1 MCFQERFT
9 KPERSVRLIT
19 FCWHGRVK
27 HNQKAAFICHIREA
41 NLQAY
46 TQTLIHR
53 LDKLNRQRI
62 ERALALMDLQ
72 SQRVFHL
79 IPALFQFNHPLIPG
93 YFSAD
98 TPFGI
103 HLFEANPIQQQF
115 IDDAQLTLGEPLTPT
130 DNPAI
135 LGLYT
140 MGSTSSIGQSTSSD
154 LDIWV
159 CVSAHMSC
167 EARDNLSSKC
177 LLITDWA
184 KSQGVEA
191 NFFIM
196 NEERFRHNH
205 SEALSGENCGS
216 SQHLLLLDEFYR
228 SAVRL
233 AGKRLLWQIVPPEM
247 EECYDEYVH
256 ELCSNGYLNCTEWI
270 DFGKLNRIPAEEY
283 FGANLWQLYK
293 SIDSPYKS
301 VLKAILLEAYSWEY
315 PHTQLLS
322 IDSKRRFFADEPD
335 LYGMD
340 SYYQMLEKVTRYL
353 VRIGDSTRLDLVRRC
368 FYLKTHEKL
377 SREPGVG
384 SMPWRREALREL
396 TSEWQWSAD
405 LIAELDN
412 RRHWKVEQ
420 VKVVH
425 HALLDALMLSYRNL
439 IQFARR
445 NDITS
450 AISPQDISILAR
462 KLYAA
467 FEVLPGKVTLL
478 NPQISPDLHEP
489 DLSFIEVCAG
499 RTNKPGWYLYKQP
512 LQAQRLIGQP
522 YLEHNEYLSKLVAWA
537 FFNGLITESTRLHA
551 VVREAQLDIDKFYQM
566 VSDLRNTFSLRKRR
580 PTMQALANPCE
591 ISQLA
596 MFINFEH
603 DPTSELS
610 GKALKVDL
618 KNIDIFSFGAEQKCL
633 VGSVDLVYRNSWQE
647 VRTLHFEG
655 QTAMLDALKTVLGK
669 MHQDA
674 LPPESVDVF
683 CYSKNLRGVMRNLV
697 YQLLAECIDL
707 RLKPMEQEKR
717 RRFKALRMGDQMYGL
732 FFERR
737 GVSVQKLENSVDFYR
752 SISTN
757 KLKGSP
763 LLMLDRDQDY
773 PLPAVVDS
781 FASEGLVQFFFED
794 TEKGFNIYVLDEA
807 NRVEVY
813 HQFNGEKDEM
823 VASVNSFYTSM
834 LDDSNKLGAK
844 SINFNLPQYY
854 QIIHPEE
861 GETYVVPYRNDNA
874 VYSKP
879 SQVVNA

>member
-1 MCFQERFT
+1 M
-9 KPERSVRLIT
+9 
-19 FCWHGRVK
+19 
-27 HNQKAAFICHIREA
+27 
-41 NLQAY
+41 QAY
-46 TQTLIHR
+46 TTTLIQR
-53 LDKLNRQRI
+53 LDKLNRQRT

-72 SQRVFHL
+72 GQRVFHL
-79 IPALFQFNHPLIPG
+79 IPALFHYNHPLIPG
-93 YFSAD
+93 YFAD
-98 TPFGI
+98 DVPHGV
-103 HLFEANPIQQQF
+103 HQFELNEIQQQMV
-115 IDDAQLTLGEPLTPT
+115 DDTELALNQALATAAHPQ
-130 DNPAI
+130 I

-159 CVSAHMSC
+159 CVDATMGC
-167 EARDNLSSKC
+167 DARERLGNKC

-196 NEERFRHNH
+196 DEQRFRHKQ
-205 SEALSGENCGS
+205 SDEMTGENCGS

-247 EECYDEYVH
+247 EECYDEYVKQ
-256 ELCSNGYLNCTEWI
+256 LCANEYINCCEWI
-270 DFGKLNRIPAEEY
+270 DFGRLNRIPAEEY

-301 VLKAILLEAYSWEY
+301 VLKATLLEAYSWEY

-322 IDSKRRFFADEPD
+322 IDTKRRFFAHEPD
-335 LYGMD
+335 LYSMD
-340 SYYQMLEKVTRYL
+340 AYYLMLAKVTCYL
-353 VRIGDSTRLDLVRRC
+353 ERIGDHARLDLVRRC

-384 SMPWRREALREL
+384 SVAWRREALSDMIK
-396 TSEWQWSAD
+396 TWNWGAD
-405 LIAELDN
+405 VIEELDN
-412 RRHWKVEQ
+412 RRNWKVEQ
-420 VKVVH
+420 VKGVH

-478 NPQISPDLHEP
+478 NPQISPDLHES
-489 DLSFIEVCAG
+489 DLTFIEVCQG
-499 RTNKPGWYLYKQP
+499 RTNRAGWYLYKQP
-512 LQAQRLIGQP
+512 LVPHRILGQP

-537 FFNGLITESTRLHA
+537 FFNGLITESTRLHS
-551 VVREAQLDIDKFYQM
+551 VVREAHLDIDKFYQM
-566 VSDLRNTFSLRKRR
+566 VSDLRNTFSLHKRR
-580 PTMQALANPCE
+580 PTMSALASPCE

-596 MFINFEH
+596 MFINFEN
-603 DPTSELS
+603 DPTAELS
-610 GKALKVDL
+610 GKSLKVDL
-618 KNIDIFSFGAEQKCL
+618 KNVDIFSFGAEQRCL

-655 QTAMLDALKTVLGK
+655 ETAMLDALKTVLGK

-707 RLKPMEQEKR
+707 RLKPVEQEKR
-717 RRFKALRMGDQMYGL
+717 RRFKALRIGSQMYGL

-737 GVSVQKLENSVDFYR
+737 GVSVQRLENSVDFYR
-752 SISTN
+752 SISSN

-763 LLMLDRDQDY
+763 LLMLDREQDY
-773 PLPAVVDS
+773 QLPDVVDG

-794 TEKGFNIYVLDEA
+794 TDKGFNIYVLDET

-813 HQFNGEKDEM
+813 HQFSGEKDEM
-823 VASVNSFYTSM
+823 IASVNSFYTSVR
-834 LDDSNKLGAK
+834 DDSQLASKL
-844 SINFNLPQYY
+844 INFNLPQYY

-861 GETYVVPYRNDNA
+861 GGSYVVPYRNDSA

-879 SQVVNA
+879 SKAVNA

>member
-1 MCFQERFT
+1 M
-9 KPERSVRLIT
+9 
-19 FCWHGRVK
+19 
-27 HNQKAAFICHIREA
+27 
-41 NLQAY
+41 QAY
-46 TQTLIHR
+46 TYTIIQR
-53 LDKLNRQRI
+53 LDNLNQQRI
-62 ERALALMDLQ
+62 DRALALMDSQ
-72 SQRVFHL
+72 SQQVFHL
-79 IPALFQFNHPLIPG
+79 IPALLNYNHPVIPG
-93 YFSAD
+93 YYDAD
-98 TPFGI
+98 VPYGV
-103 HLFEANPIQQQF
+103 HGLELNPIQQQF
-115 IDDAQLTLGEPLTPT
+115 IDDIQLAIGQPLKTAEK
-130 DNPAI
+130 PAI

-159 CVSAHMSC
+159 CISPEMDC
-167 EARDNLSSKC
+167 DERELLTNKC

-184 KSQGVEA
+184 QSQGVEA
-191 NFFIM
+191 NFFLM
-196 NEERFRHNH
+196 DEERFRSNH
-205 SEALSGENCGS
+205 SEEMTGDNCGS

-228 SAVRL
+228 SAVRI
-233 AGKRLLWQIVPPEM
+233 AGQRLLWQIVPPEM
-247 EECYDEYVH
+247 EECYDEYVSQ
-256 ELCSNGYLNCTEWI
+256 LCSDGYIDCSEWI

-283 FGANLWQLYK
+283 FGSNLWQLYK

-322 IDSKRRFFADEPD
+322 IDTKRRFFAHEPD

-340 SYYQMLEKVTRYL
+340 AYYLMLEKVTRYL
-353 VRIGDSTRLDLVRRC
+353 ERIQDDTRLDLVRRC

-377 SREPGVG
+377 SREPDVG
-384 SMPWRREALREL
+384 SVAWRREAL
-396 TSEWQWSAD
+396 SDMIAKWNWDDSVV
-405 LIAELDN
+405 AELDD
-412 RRHWKVEQ
+412 RRNWKVEQ

-425 HALLDALMLSYRNL
+425 HALLDALMQSYRNL

-489 DLSFIEVCAG
+489 DLSFIEVKEG
-499 RTNKPGWYLYKQP
+499 GVNKSGWYLYKQP
-512 LQAQRLIGQP
+512 LIAHRILGQP
-522 YLEHNEYLSKLVAWA
+522 CLEHHEYLSKLVSWA

-566 VSDLRNTFSLRKRR
+566 VSDLRNTFALRKRR
-580 PTMQALANPCE
+580 PTMQALASPCE

-596 MFINFEH
+596 MFINFEN

-610 GKALKVDL
+610 GRSLKVDV
-618 KNIDIFSFGAEQKCL
+618 KNTDIFSFGPEHKNL
-633 VGSVDLVYRNSWQE
+633 VGSVDLVYRNSWHE
-647 VRTLHFEG
+647 VRTLHFKGE
-655 QTAMLDALKTVLGK
+655 TAMLDALKTILGK

-683 CYSKNLRGVMRNLV
+683 CYAKNMRGVMRNMV

-707 RLKPMEQEKR
+707 RLKPVEQEKR
-717 RRFKALRMGDQMYGL
+717 RRFKAMRLGNQTYGL

-737 GVSVQKLENSVDFYR
+737 GVSVQKLENSIDFYR

-763 LLMLDRDQDY
+763 LLMLDREQEY
-773 PLPAVVDS
+773 QLPEAVDG

-794 TEKGFNIYVLDEA
+794 NEDGFNIYVLDES
-807 NRVEVY
+807 NQVEVY
-813 HQFNGEKDEM
+813 HQFSGSKDEM
-823 VASVNSFYTSM
+823 IASVNSFYTSVK
-834 LDDSNKLGAK
+834 DDSRVAPKF
-844 SINFNLPQYY
+844 INFNLPQYY

-861 GETYVVPYRNDNA
+861 GNAYIIPYRNDGCSPHRPTKA
-874 VYSKP
+874 
-879 SQVVNA
+879 VNA

>member
-1 MCFQERFT
+1 
-9 KPERSVRLIT
+9 
-19 FCWHGRVK
+19 
-27 HNQKAAFICHIREA
+27 
-41 NLQAY
+41 LQAY
-46 TQTLIHR
+46 TQTLIKR
-53 LDKLNRQRI
+53 LDTLNQQRVD
-62 ERALALMDLQ
+62 RALALMDIP

-79 IPALFQFNHPLIPG
+79 IPTLLHFNHPVLPG
-93 YFSAD
+93 YCDANV
-98 TPFGI
+98 PFGI
-103 HLFEANPIQQQF
+103 RNFELNESQTQF
-115 IDDAQLTLGEPLTPT
+115 VEDTQLTIGQPLHSS
-130 DNPAI
+130 DNPMI

-159 CVSAHMSC
+159 CVPHEMNSDD
-167 EARDNLSSKC
+167 RDALTNKC

-184 KSQGVEA
+184 QRQGVEA
-191 NFFIM
+191 NFFLM
-196 NEERFRHNH
+196 DEERFRSNH
-205 SEALSGENCGS
+205 SEEMTGDNCGS

-233 AGKRLLWQIVPPEM
+233 AGQRLLWQIVPPEM
-247 EECYDEYVH
+247 EECYDEYVDD
-256 ELCSNGYLNCTEWI
+256 LCNKGYICCSEWI

-283 FGANLWQLYK
+283 FGSNLWQLYK

-315 PHTQLLS
+315 PNTQLLS
-322 IDSKRRFFADEPD
+322 LDTKRRFFTHEPD

-340 SYYQMLEKVTRYL
+340 TYYLMLDKVTRYL
-353 VRIGDSTRLDLVRRC
+353 ERIGDTTRLDLVRRC

-377 SREPGVG
+377 SREPSIG
-384 SMPWRREALREL
+384 SVAWRREALAEMIQ
-396 TSEWQWSAD
+396 EWDWDDSV
-405 LIAELDN
+405 IVELDD
-412 RRHWKVEQ
+412 RRNWKVEQ

-425 HALLDALMLSYRNL
+425 HALLDALMQSYRNL

-478 NPQISPDLHEP
+478 NPQISPDLHES
-489 DLSFIEVCAG
+489 DLSFIEVRPG
-499 RTNKPGWYLYKQP
+499 RTNKAGWYLYKQP
-512 LQAQRLIGQP
+512 LTAHKIIGQP
-522 YLEHNEYLSKLVAWA
+522 ALEHNEYLSKLVAWS
-537 FFNGLITESTRLHA
+537 FFNGLITESTRLHSVIRDA
-551 VVREAQLDIDKFYQM
+551 HLDIDKFYQM

-580 PTMQALANPCE
+580 PTMQALSSPCE

-596 MFINFEH
+596 MFINFEN

-610 GKALKVDL
+610 GKSLKLDP
-618 KNIDIFSFGAEQKCL
+618 KNTDIFSFGREQKCL
-633 VGSVDLVYRNSWQE
+633 VGSVDLVYRNSWHE

-655 QTAMLDALKTVLGK
+655 ETAMLDALKTILGK

-674 LPPESVDVF
+674 IPPESVDVF
-683 CYSKNLRGVMRNLV
+683 CYSKNLRGVMRNMV

-707 RLKPMEQEKR
+707 RLKPVEQEKR
-717 RRFKALRMGDQMYGL
+717 RRFKALRIGEQTYGL

-737 GVSVQKLENSVDFYR
+737 GVSVQMLENSVDFYR

-763 LLMLDRDQDY
+763 LLILDKEEDY
-773 PLPAVVDS
+773 QLPEVVDS
-781 FASEGLVQFFFED
+781 FASEGLIQFFFED
-794 TEKGFNIYVLDEA
+794 CDLGFNIYVLDEA

-813 HQFNGEKDEM
+813 HQFKGEKDEM
-823 VASVNSFYTSM
+823 IASVNSFYTSAQEE
-834 LDDSNKLGAK
+834 SAVESKF
-844 SINFNLPQYY
+844 INFNLPQYY
-854 QIIHPEE
+854 QIVNSSDDEPYI
-861 GETYVVPYRNDNA
+861 VPYRSDTTN
-874 VYSKP
+874 YSRP
-879 SQVVNA
+879 TRAVNA

>member
-1 MCFQERFT
+1 M
-9 KPERSVRLIT
+9 
-19 FCWHGRVK
+19 
-27 HNQKAAFICHIREA
+27 
-41 NLQAY
+41 QAY
-46 TQTLIHR
+46 TQKIIQR
-53 LDKLNRQRI
+53 LDNLNQQRVD
-62 ERALALMDLQ
+62 RALALMDSQ
-72 SQRVFHL
+72 SQQVFHL
-79 IPALFQFNHPLIPG
+79 IPALLNYNHPVIPG
-93 YFSAD
+93 YYDAD
-98 TPFGI
+98 VPFGV
-103 HLFEANPIQQQF
+103 HGLALNSIQQQF
-115 IDDAQLTLGEPLTPT
+115 IDDIQLAIGQPLKTAEK
-130 DNPAI
+130 PAI

-159 CVSAHMSC
+159 CISPDMDC
-167 EARDNLSSKC
+167 DERELLTNKC

-184 KSQGVEA
+184 QSQGVEA
-191 NFFIM
+191 NFFLM
-196 NEERFRHNH
+196 DEERFRSNH
-205 SEALSGENCGS
+205 SEEMTGDNCGS

-228 SAVRL
+228 SAVRI
-233 AGKRLLWQIVPPEM
+233 AGQRLLWQIVPPEM
-247 EECYDEYVH
+247 EECYDEYVSQ
-256 ELCSNGYLNCTEWI
+256 LCSEGYIDCSEWI

-283 FGANLWQLYK
+283 FGSNLWQLYK

-322 IDSKRRFFADEPD
+322 IDTKRRFFAHEPD

-340 SYYQMLEKVTRYL
+340 AYYLMLEKVTRYL
-353 VRIGDSTRLDLVRRC
+353 ERIQDDTRLDLVRRC

-377 SREPGVG
+377 SREPDVG
-384 SMPWRREALREL
+384 SVAWRREAL
-396 TSEWQWSAD
+396 SDMIAKWDWDASVV
-405 LIAELDN
+405 AELDD
-412 RRHWKVEQ
+412 RRNWKVEQ

-425 HALLDALMLSYRNL
+425 HALLDALMQSYRNL

-489 DLSFIEVCAG
+489 DLSFIEVKDG
-499 RTNKPGWYLYKQP
+499 GVNKPGWYLYKQP
-512 LQAQRLIGQP
+512 LIAHRILGQP
-522 YLEHNEYLSKLVAWA
+522 YLEHHEYLSKLVSWA

-566 VSDLRNTFSLRKRR
+566 VSDLRNTFALRKRR
-580 PTMQALANPCE
+580 PTMQALASPCE

-596 MFINFEH
+596 MFINFEN

-610 GKALKVDL
+610 GRSLKVDV
-618 KNIDIFSFGAEQKCL
+618 KNTDIFSFGPEHKNL
-633 VGSVDLVYRNSWQE
+633 VGSVDLVYRNSWHE
-647 VRTLHFEG
+647 VRTLHFKGE
-655 QTAMLDALKTVLGK
+655 TAMLDALKTILGK

-683 CYSKNLRGVMRNLV
+683 CYAKNMRGVMRNMV

-707 RLKPMEQEKR
+707 RLKPVEQEKR
-717 RRFKALRMGDQMYGL
+717 RRFKAMRLGNQTYGL

-737 GVSVQKLENSVDFYR
+737 GVSVQKLENSIDFYR

-763 LLMLDRDQDY
+763 LLMLDREQEY
-773 PLPAVVDS
+773 QMPEAVDG

-794 TEKGFNIYVLDEA
+794 NEDGFNIYVLDES
-807 NRVEVY
+807 NQVEVY
-813 HQFNGEKDEM
+813 HQFSGSKDEM
-823 VASVNSFYTSM
+823 ISSVNSFYTSVK
-834 LDDSNKLGAK
+834 DDSRVASKF
-844 SINFNLPQYY
+844 INFNLPQYY

-861 GETYVVPYRNDNA
+861 GNAYIIPYRNDGCSPHRPTKA
-874 VYSKP
+874 
-879 SQVVNA
+879 VNA

>member
-1 MCFQERFT
+1 M
-9 KPERSVRLIT
+9 
-19 FCWHGRVK
+19 
-27 HNQKAAFICHIREA
+27 
-41 NLQAY
+41 QAY
-46 TQTLIHR
+46 TYTIIQR
-53 LDKLNRQRI
+53 LDNLNQQRI
-62 ERALALMDLQ
+62 DRALALMDSQ
-72 SQRVFHL
+72 SQQVFHL
-79 IPALFQFNHPLIPG
+79 IPALLNYNHPVIPG
-93 YFSAD
+93 YYDAD
-98 TPFGI
+98 VPYGV
-103 HLFEANPIQQQF
+103 HGLELNPIQQQF
-115 IDDAQLTLGEPLTPT
+115 IDDIQLAIGQPLKTAEK
-130 DNPAI
+130 PAI

-159 CVSAHMSC
+159 CISPEMDC
-167 EARDNLSSKC
+167 DERELLTNKC

-184 KSQGVEA
+184 QSQGVEA
-191 NFFIM
+191 NFFLM
-196 NEERFRHNH
+196 DEERFRSNH
-205 SEALSGENCGS
+205 SEEMTGDNCGS

-228 SAVRL
+228 SAVRI
-233 AGKRLLWQIVPPEM
+233 AGQRLLWQIVPPEM
-247 EECYDEYVH
+247 EECYDEYVSQ
-256 ELCSNGYLNCTEWI
+256 LCSDGYIDCSEWI

-283 FGANLWQLYK
+283 FGSNLWQLYK

-322 IDSKRRFFADEPD
+322 IDTKRRFFAHEPD

-340 SYYQMLEKVTRYL
+340 AYYLMLEKVTRYL
-353 VRIGDSTRLDLVRRC
+353 ERIQDDTRLDLVRRC

-377 SREPGVG
+377 SREPDVG
-384 SMPWRREALREL
+384 SVAWRREAL
-396 TSEWQWSAD
+396 SDMIAKWNWDDSVV
-405 LIAELDN
+405 AELDD
-412 RRHWKVEQ
+412 RRNWKVEQ

-425 HALLDALMLSYRNL
+425 HALLDALMQSYRNL

-467 FEVLPGKVTLL
+467 FEALPGKVTLL

-489 DLSFIEVCAG
+489 DLSFIEVKEG
-499 RTNKPGWYLYKQP
+499 GVNKSGWYLYKQP
-512 LQAQRLIGQP
+512 LIAHRILGQP
-522 YLEHNEYLSKLVAWA
+522 CLEHHEYLSKLVSWA

-566 VSDLRNTFSLRKRR
+566 VSDLRNTFALRKRR
-580 PTMQALANPCE
+580 PTMQALASPCE

-596 MFINFEH
+596 MFINFEN

-610 GKALKVDL
+610 GRSLKVDV
-618 KNIDIFSFGAEQKCL
+618 KNTDIFSFGPEHKNL
-633 VGSVDLVYRNSWQE
+633 VGSVDLVYRNSWHE
-647 VRTLHFEG
+647 VRTLHFKGE
-655 QTAMLDALKTVLGK
+655 TAMLDALKTILGK

-683 CYSKNLRGVMRNLV
+683 CYAKNMRGVMRNMV

-707 RLKPMEQEKR
+707 RLKPVEQEKR
-717 RRFKALRMGDQMYGL
+717 RRFKAMRLGNQTYGL

-737 GVSVQKLENSVDFYR
+737 GVSVQKLENSIDFYR

-763 LLMLDRDQDY
+763 LLMLDREQEY
-773 PLPAVVDS
+773 QLPEAVDG

-794 TEKGFNIYVLDEA
+794 NEDGFNIYVLDES
-807 NRVEVY
+807 NQVEVY
-813 HQFNGEKDEM
+813 HQFSGSKDEM
-823 VASVNSFYTSM
+823 IASVNSFYTSVK
-834 LDDSNKLGAK
+834 DDSRVASKF
-844 SINFNLPQYY
+844 INFNLPQYY

-861 GETYVVPYRNDNA
+861 GNAYIIPYRNDGCSPHRPTKA
-874 VYSKP
+874 
-879 SQVVNA
+879 VNA

>member
-1 MCFQERFT
+1 M
-9 KPERSVRLIT
+9 
-19 FCWHGRVK
+19 
-27 HNQKAAFICHIREA
+27 
-41 NLQAY
+41 QAY
-46 TQTLIHR
+46 TKTLIQR
-53 LDKLNRQRI
+53 LDNLNQQRV

-79 IPALFQFNHPLIPG
+79 IPTLLHFNHPAIPG
-93 YFSAD
+93 FYDQSV
-98 TPFGI
+98 PFGI
-103 HLFEANPIQQQF
+103 HSFSLNEFQKQF
-115 IDDAQLTLGEPLTPT
+115 VDDTQLTLGQPLETAS
-130 DNPAI
+130 DPAI

-159 CVSAHMSC
+159 CVAPSMSRV
-167 EARDNLSSKC
+167 ERESLTNKC

-184 KSQGVEA
+184 QTQGVEA
-191 NFFIM
+191 NFFLM
-196 NEERFRHNH
+196 DEERFRSNH
-205 SEALSGENCGS
+205 SEEMTGDNCGS

-233 AGKRLLWQIVPPEM
+233 AGQRLLWQIIPPEM

-256 ELCSNGYLNCTEWI
+256 DLCHKNYIDCSQWI

-283 FGANLWQLYK
+283 FGSNLWQLYK

-315 PHTQLLS
+315 PNTQLLS
-322 IDSKRRFFADEPD
+322 IDTKRRFFADEPD

-340 SYYQMLEKVTRYL
+340 AYYLMLEKVTRYL
-353 VRIGDSTRLDLVRRC
+353 ERIKDTTRLDLVRRC

-377 SREPGVG
+377 SREPGIG
-384 SMPWRREALREL
+384 SVAWRREALTEMVQSWDW
-396 TSEWQWSAD
+396 SEAT
-405 LIAELDN
+405 IAELDN
-412 RRHWKVEQ
+412 RRNWKVEQ

-489 DLSFIEVCAG
+489 DLSFIEVRKG
-499 RTNKPGWYLYKQP
+499 RANQAGWYLYKQP
-512 LQAQRLIGQP
+512 LIAHRILGQP
-522 YLEHNEYLSKLVAWA
+522 ALEHHEYLSKLVAWS
-537 FFNGLITESTRLHA
+537 FFNGLITESTRLHS
-551 VVREAQLDIDKFYQM
+551 VVRDAQIDIDKFYQM

-580 PTMQALANPCE
+580 PSMQALASPCE

-596 MFINFEH
+596 MFINFEN
-603 DPTSELS
+603 DPTSDLS
-610 GKALKVDL
+610 SRALKVDL
-618 KNIDIFSFGAEQKCL
+618 KNIDIFSFGEEGKSL
-633 VGSVDLVYRNSWQE
+633 VGSVDLVYRNSWHE
-647 VRTLHFEG
+647 VRTLHFQG
-655 QTAMLDALKTVLGK
+655 DTAMLDALKTVLGK

-674 LPPESVDVF
+674 VPPESVDVF
-683 CYSKNLRGVMRNLV
+683 CYSKNLRGVMRNMV

-707 RLKPMEQEKR
+707 RLKPIEQEKR
-717 RRFKALRMGDQMYGL
+717 RRFKAIRLANQMFGL

-763 LLMLDRDQDY
+763 LLMLDKEQEY
-773 PLPAVVDS
+773 QLPDVVDG
-781 FASEGLVQFFFED
+781 FASEGLIQFFFED
-794 TEKGFNIYVLDEA
+794 TDKGFNIYVLDES
-807 NRVEVY
+807 NQVEVY
-813 HQFNGEKDEM
+813 HQYSGEKDEM
-823 VASVNSFYTSM
+823 IASVNTFYTSVK
-834 LDDSNKLGAK
+834 DDKEVASQL
-844 SINFNLPQYY
+844 INFNLPQYY
-854 QIIHPEE
+854 QIVHPEE
-861 GETYVVPYRNDNA
+861 GDSYVIPYRNDS
-874 VYSKP
+874 VPCSKA
-879 SQVVNA
+879 SKVVNI

>member
-1 MCFQERFT
+1 
-9 KPERSVRLIT
+9 
-19 FCWHGRVK
+19 
-27 HNQKAAFICHIREA
+27 
-41 NLQAY
+41 LQAY
-46 TQTLIHR
+46 TQTLIQR
-53 LDKLNRQRI
+53 LDNLNQQRI
-62 ERALALMDLQ
+62 DRALALMNVQ
-72 SQRVFHL
+72 GQRVFNL
-79 IPALFQFNHPLIPG
+79 IPALLHFNHPMMPG
-93 YFSAD
+93 YYD
-98 TPFGI
+98 QQVPFGI
-103 HLFEANPIQQQF
+103 RSFTPNEFQKQF
-115 IDDAQLTLGEPLTPT
+115 VSDTELTLGGKLTEAAE
-130 DNPAI
+130 PAI

-159 CVSAHMSC
+159 CVSPDMDGAS
-167 EARDNLSSKC
+167 RDSLTNKC

-184 KSQGVEA
+184 ETLGVEA
-191 NFFIM
+191 NFFLM
-196 NEERFRHNH
+196 DEQRFRSNH
-205 SEALSGENCGS
+205 SEEMTGDNCGS

-233 AGKRLLWQIVPPEM
+233 AGQRLLWQIIPPEM
-247 EECYDEYVH
+247 EECYDEYVQG
-256 ELCSNGYLNCTEWI
+256 LCQDGYLDCSQWI

-283 FGANLWQLYK
+283 FGSNLWQLYK

-315 PHTQLLS
+315 PNTQLLS
-322 IDSKRRFFADEPD
+322 IDTKRRFFADEPD

-340 SYYQMLEKVTRYL
+340 SYYLMLEKVTRYL
-353 VRIGDSTRLDLVRRC
+353 ERINDHTRLDLVRRC

-377 SREPGVG
+377 SRDAGIG
-384 SMPWRREALREL
+384 SVAWRREALTEM
-396 TSEWQWSAD
+396 TKSWNWGHET
-405 LIAELDN
+405 IAELDN
-412 RRHWKVEQ
+412 RRNWKVEQ

-489 DLSFIEVCAG
+489 DLSFIEVRQG
-499 RTNKPGWYLYKQP
+499 QSNKAGWYLYKQP
-512 LQAQRLIGQP
+512 LVAHRILGQP
-522 YLEHNEYLSKLVAWA
+522 SLEHHEYLSKLVAWS
-537 FFNGLITESTRLHA
+537 FFNGLITESTRLHS
-551 VVREAQLDIDKFYQM
+551 VVRDAQIDIDKFYQM

-580 PTMQALANPCE
+580 PSMQALASPCE

-596 MFINFEH
+596 MFINFES

-610 GKALKVDL
+610 GRALKVDL
-618 KNIDIFSFGAEQKCL
+618 KNADIFSFGEEGKSL
-633 VGSVDLVYRNSWQE
+633 VGSVDLVYRNSWHE
-647 VRTLHFEG
+647 VRTLHFQG
-655 QTAMLDALKTVLGK
+655 DTAMLDALKTVLGK

-683 CYSKNLRGVMRNLV
+683 CYSKNLRGVMRNMV

-707 RLKPMEQEKR
+707 RLKPIEPEKR
-717 RRFKALRMGDQMYGL
+717 RRFKAIRLANKMFGL

-737 GVSVQKLENSVDFYR
+737 GVSVQMLENSVDFYR

-763 LLMLDRDQDY
+763 LLMLDKEQEY
-773 PLPAVVDS
+773 QLPEVVDG
-781 FASEGLVQFFFED
+781 FASEGLIQFFFED
-794 TEKGFNIYVLDEA
+794 TDKGFNIYVLDES
-807 NRVEVY
+807 NQVEVY
-813 HQFNGEKDEM
+813 HQYSGEKDEM
-823 VASVNSFYTSM
+823 IASVNSFYTSVK
-834 LDDSNKLGAK
+834 DESKVSSKL
-844 SINFNLPQYY
+844 INFNLPQYY
-854 QIIHPEE
+854 QIVHPEE
-861 GETYVVPYRNDNA
+861 GHSYVVPYRNDA
-874 VYSKP
+874 TLASRSSKI
-879 SQVVNA
+879 VNI

>member
-1 MCFQERFT
+1 M
-9 KPERSVRLIT
+9 RS
-19 FCWHGRVK
+19 
-27 HNQKAAFICHIREA
+27 
-41 NLQAY
+41 Y
-46 TQTLIHR
+46 TATLIKR
-53 LDKLNRQRI
+53 VDKLNQQRT
-62 ERALALMDLQ
+62 ERALALMNLQ

-79 IPALFQFNHPLIPG
+79 IPMLLHFNHPQIPGYYDDKVPFGIQHFQFNDVQEQFVADLHLTASKPLIN
-93 YFSAD
+93 AD
-98 TPFGI
+98 VP
-103 HLFEANPIQQQF
+103 
-115 IDDAQLTLGEPLTPT
+115 D
-130 DNPAI
+130 I
-135 LGLYT
+135 LALYT

-159 CVSAHMSC
+159 CVSSSMPC
-167 EARDNLSSKC
+167 KERENLGNKC
-177 LLITDWA
+177 LLITEWA
-184 KSQGVEA
+184 KGQGVEA

-196 NEERFRHNH
+196 DEERFRHNQ
-205 SEALSGENCGS
+205 SDAMTGENCGS

-228 SAVRL
+228 SAMRL
-233 AGKRLLWQIVPPEM
+233 AGKRLLWHIVPPEM
-247 EECYDEYVH
+247 EECYDEYVNQ
-256 ELCSNGYLNCTEWI
+256 LNQNGYIQIDDWI
-270 DFGKLNRIPAEEY
+270 DFGKLNGIPAQEY

-322 IDSKRRFFADEPD
+322 VDTKRRFFTHEPD

-340 SYYQMLEKVTRYL
+340 AYYLMLEKVTRYL
-353 VRIGDSTRLDLVRRC
+353 ERIGDETRLELVRRC

-384 SMPWRREALREL
+384 SVAWRREAMQEL
-396 TSEWQWSAD
+396 TQSWHWSPE
-405 LIAELDN
+405 LIRELDN

-420 VKVVH
+420 VKIMH
-425 HALLDALMLSYRNL
+425 HALLDALMQSYRNL

-489 DLSFIEVCAG
+489 DLSFIEVLSG
-499 RTNKPGWYLYKQP
+499 RANKPGWYLYKQP
-512 LQAQRLIGQP
+512 LQPKRMIGQH

-551 VVREAQLDIDKFYQM
+551 VIRDAFLDIDKFYQM
-566 VSDLRNTFSLRKRR
+566 VSDLRNTFSLHKRR
-580 PTMQALANPCE
+580 PTMQALASPCE
-591 ISQLA
+591 ISQMA
-596 MFINFEH
+596 MFINFEK
-603 DPTSELS
+603 DPTAELA
-610 GKALKVDL
+610 GKTLKIDL
-618 KNIDIFSFGAEQKCL
+618 KNVDILSFGDEQYSL
-633 VGSVDLVYRNSWQE
+633 IGSVDLVYRNSWQE

-655 QTAMLDALKTVLGK
+655 EAAMIDALKTVLGK

-683 CYSKNLRGVMRNLV
+683 CYSKNFRGVMRNMV

-717 RRFKALRMGDQMYGL
+717 RRFKALRIGRQMYGL

-752 SISTN
+752 SISSN
-757 KLKGSP
+757 KLSGSP
-763 LLMLDRDQDY
+763 LLMLDKEHDY
-773 PLPAVVDS
+773 QLPDVVDG

-794 TEKGFNIYVLDEA
+794 TDKGFNIYVLDEV

-813 HQFNGEKDEM
+813 HQFSGEKDEM
-823 VASVNSFYTSM
+823 IASVNGFYTSIKDENN
-834 LDDSNKLGAK
+834 LASKF
-844 SINFNLPQYY
+844 INFNLPQYY
-854 QIIHPEE
+854 QVVHPVE
-861 GETYVVPYRNDNA
+861 GDSYVVPYRNDSV

-879 SQVVNA
+879 IKAVNA

>member
-1 MCFQERFT
+1 
-9 KPERSVRLIT
+9 
-19 FCWHGRVK
+19 
-27 HNQKAAFICHIREA
+27 
-41 NLQAY
+41 LQAY
-46 TQTLIHR
+46 TQKIIQR
-53 LDKLNRQRI
+53 LDNLNQQRVD
-62 ERALALMDLQ
+62 RALALMDSQ
-72 SQRVFHL
+72 SQQVFHL
-79 IPALFQFNHPLIPG
+79 IPALLNYNHPVIPG
-93 YFSAD
+93 YYDAD
-98 TPFGI
+98 VPFGV
-103 HLFEANPIQQQF
+103 HGLALNSIQQQF
-115 IDDAQLTLGEPLTPT
+115 IDDIQLAIGQPLKTAEK
-130 DNPAI
+130 PAI

-159 CVSAHMSC
+159 CISPDMDC
-167 EARDNLSSKC
+167 DERELLTNKC

-184 KSQGVEA
+184 QSQGVEA
-191 NFFIM
+191 NFFLM
-196 NEERFRHNH
+196 DEERFRSNH
-205 SEALSGENCGS
+205 SEEMTGDNCGS

-228 SAVRL
+228 SAVRI
-233 AGKRLLWQIVPPEM
+233 AGQRLLWQIVPPEM
-247 EECYDEYVH
+247 EECYDEYVSQ
-256 ELCSNGYLNCTEWI
+256 LCSDGYIDCSEWI

-283 FGANLWQLYK
+283 FGSNLWQLYK

-322 IDSKRRFFADEPD
+322 IDTKRRFFAHEPD

-340 SYYQMLEKVTRYL
+340 AYYLMLEKVTRYL
-353 VRIGDSTRLDLVRRC
+353 ERIQDDTRLDLVRRC

-377 SREPGVG
+377 SREPDVG
-384 SMPWRREALREL
+384 SVAWRREALSDMIAKWDWD
-396 TSEWQWSAD
+396 TSVV
-405 LIAELDN
+405 AELDD
-412 RRHWKVEQ
+412 RRNWKVEQ

-425 HALLDALMLSYRNL
+425 HALLDALMQSYRNL

-489 DLSFIEVCAG
+489 DLSFIEVKDG
-499 RTNKPGWYLYKQP
+499 GVNKSGWYLYKQP
-512 LQAQRLIGQP
+512 LIAHRILGQP
-522 YLEHNEYLSKLVAWA
+522 YLEHHEYLSKLVSWA

-566 VSDLRNTFSLRKRR
+566 VSDLRNTFALRKRR
-580 PTMQALANPCE
+580 PTMQALASPCE

-596 MFINFEH
+596 MFINFEN

-610 GKALKVDL
+610 GRSLKVDV
-618 KNIDIFSFGAEQKCL
+618 KNTDIFSFGPEHKNL
-633 VGSVDLVYRNSWQE
+633 VGSVDLVYRNSWHE
-647 VRTLHFEG
+647 VRTLHFKGE
-655 QTAMLDALKTVLGK
+655 TAMLDALKTILGK

-683 CYSKNLRGVMRNLV
+683 CYAKNMRGVMRNMV

-707 RLKPMEQEKR
+707 RLKPVEQEKR
-717 RRFKALRMGDQMYGL
+717 RRFKAMRLGNQTYGL

-737 GVSVQKLENSVDFYR
+737 GVSVQKLENSIDFYR

-763 LLMLDRDQDY
+763 LLMLDREQEY
-773 PLPAVVDS
+773 QMPEAVDG

-794 TEKGFNIYVLDEA
+794 NEDGFNIYVLDES
-807 NRVEVY
+807 NQVEVY
-813 HQFNGEKDEM
+813 HQFSGSKDEM
-823 VASVNSFYTSM
+823 ISSVNSFYTSVK
-834 LDDSNKLGAK
+834 DDSRVASKF
-844 SINFNLPQYY
+844 INFNLPQYY

-861 GETYVVPYRNDNA
+861 GNAYIIPYRNDGCSPHRPTKA
-874 VYSKP
+874 
-879 SQVVNA
+879 VNA

>member
-1 MCFQERFT
+1 M
-9 KPERSVRLIT
+9 
-19 FCWHGRVK
+19 
-27 HNQKAAFICHIREA
+27 
-41 NLQAY
+41 QAY
-46 TQTLIHR
+46 TQTLIQR
-53 LDKLNRQRI
+53 LDNLNQQRI
-62 ERALALMDLQ
+62 DRALALMDLQ

-79 IPALFQFNHPLIPG
+79 IPALLHYNHPMMPG
-93 YFSAD
+93 FYD
-98 TPFGI
+98 QQVPFGI
-103 HLFEANPIQQQF
+103 RSFTPNEFQKQF
-115 IDDAQLTLGEPLTPT
+115 VEDTELTLGGKLAET
-130 DNPAI
+130 DSPEI

-159 CVSAHMSC
+159 CVSPDMDGG
-167 EARDNLSSKC
+167 ARDSLTNKC

-184 KSQGVEA
+184 QTLGVEA
-191 NFFIM
+191 NFFLM
-196 NEERFRHNH
+196 DEQRFRSNH
-205 SEALSGENCGS
+205 SEEMTGDNCGS

-233 AGKRLLWQIVPPEM
+233 AGQRLLWQIIPPEM

-256 ELCSNGYLNCTEWI
+256 DLCNKGYIDCSQWI

-283 FGANLWQLYK
+283 FGSNLWQLYK

-322 IDSKRRFFADEPD
+322 IDTKRRFFADEPD

-340 SYYQMLEKVTRYL
+340 SYYLMLEKVTRYL
-353 VRIGDSTRLDLVRRC
+353 ERINDDTRLDLVRRC

-377 SREPGVG
+377 SREAGVG
-384 SMPWRREALREL
+384 SVAWRREALTEM
-396 TSEWQWSAD
+396 TQSWNWDHET
-405 LIAELDN
+405 IVELDN
-412 RRHWKVEQ
+412 RRNWKVEQ

-489 DLSFIEVCAG
+489 DLSFIEVRQG
-499 RTNKPGWYLYKQP
+499 QTNKAGWYLYKQP
-512 LQAQRLIGQP
+512 LIAHRILGQP
-522 YLEHNEYLSKLVAWA
+522 SLEHHEYLSKLVAWS
-537 FFNGLITESTRLHA
+537 FFNGLITESTRLHS
-551 VVREAQLDIDKFYQM
+551 VVRDAHIDIDKFYQM

-580 PTMQALANPCE
+580 PSMQALASPCE

-596 MFINFEH
+596 MFINFEN

-610 GKALKVDL
+610 ARSLKVDL
-618 KNIDIFSFGAEQKCL
+618 KSADIFSFGEEGQSL
-633 VGSVDLVYRNSWQE
+633 VGSVDLVYRNSWHE
-647 VRTLHFEG
+647 VRTLHFQGE
-655 QTAMLDALKTVLGK
+655 TAMLDALKTVLGK

-683 CYSKNLRGVMRNLV
+683 CYSKNLRGVIRNMV

-707 RLKPMEQEKR
+707 RLKPIEQEKR
-717 RRFKALRMGDQMYGL
+717 RRFKAIRLANKMFGL

-737 GVSVQKLENSVDFYR
+737 GVSVQMLENSVDFYR

-763 LLMLDRDQDY
+763 LLMLDKEQEY
-773 PLPAVVDS
+773 QLPEVVD
-781 FASEGLVQFFFED
+781 ALPV
-794 TEKGFNIYVLDEA
+794 
-807 NRVEVY
+807 RV
-813 HQFNGEKDEM
+813 
-823 VASVNSFYTSM
+823 
-834 LDDSNKLGAK
+834 
-844 SINFNLPQYY
+844 
-854 QIIHPEE
+854 
-861 GETYVVPYRNDNA
+861 
-874 VYSKP
+874 
-879 SQVVNA
+879 

>member
-1 MCFQERFT
+1 M
-9 KPERSVRLIT
+9 
-19 FCWHGRVK
+19 
-27 HNQKAAFICHIREA
+27 
-41 NLQAY
+41 QAY
-46 TQTLIHR
+46 TYTIIQR
-53 LDKLNRQRI
+53 LDNLNQQRI
-62 ERALALMDLQ
+62 DRALALMDSQ
-72 SQRVFHL
+72 SQQVFHL
-79 IPALFQFNHPLIPG
+79 IPALLNYNHPVIPG
-93 YFSAD
+93 YYDAD
-98 TPFGI
+98 VPYGV
-103 HLFEANPIQQQF
+103 HGLELNPIQQQF
-115 IDDAQLTLGEPLTPT
+115 IDDIQLAIGQPLKTAEK
-130 DNPAI
+130 PAI

-159 CVSAHMSC
+159 CISPEMDC
-167 EARDNLSSKC
+167 DERELLTNKC

-184 KSQGVEA
+184 QSQGVEA
-191 NFFIM
+191 NFFLM
-196 NEERFRHNH
+196 DEERFRSNH
-205 SEALSGENCGS
+205 SEEMTGDNCGS

-228 SAVRL
+228 SAVRI
-233 AGKRLLWQIVPPEM
+233 AGQRLLWQIVPPEM
-247 EECYDEYVH
+247 EECYDEYVSQ
-256 ELCSNGYLNCTEWI
+256 LCSDGYIDCSEWI

-283 FGANLWQLYK
+283 FGSNLWQLYK

-322 IDSKRRFFADEPD
+322 IDTKRRFFAHEPD

-340 SYYQMLEKVTRYL
+340 AYYLMLEKVTRYL
-353 VRIGDSTRLDLVRRC
+353 ERIQDDTRLDLVRRC

-377 SREPGVG
+377 SREPDVG
-384 SMPWRREALREL
+384 SVAWRREALGDMIAKWNWDD
-396 TSEWQWSAD
+396 SVV
-405 LIAELDN
+405 AELDD
-412 RRHWKVEQ
+412 RRNWKVEQ

-425 HALLDALMLSYRNL
+425 HALLDALMQSYRNL

-489 DLSFIEVCAG
+489 DLSFIEVKEG
-499 RTNKPGWYLYKQP
+499 GVNKSGWYLYKQP
-512 LQAQRLIGQP
+512 LIAHRILGQP
-522 YLEHNEYLSKLVAWA
+522 CLEHHEYLSKLVSWA

-566 VSDLRNTFSLRKRR
+566 VSDLRNTFALRKRR
-580 PTMQALANPCE
+580 PTMQALASPCE

-596 MFINFEH
+596 MFINFEN

-610 GKALKVDL
+610 GRSLKVDV
-618 KNIDIFSFGAEQKCL
+618 KNTDIFSFGPEHKNL
-633 VGSVDLVYRNSWQE
+633 VGSVDLVYRNSWHE
-647 VRTLHFEG
+647 VRTLHFKGE
-655 QTAMLDALKTVLGK
+655 TAMLDALKTILGK

-683 CYSKNLRGVMRNLV
+683 CYAKNMRGVMRNMV

-707 RLKPMEQEKR
+707 RLKPVEQEKR
-717 RRFKALRMGDQMYGL
+717 RRFKAMRLGNQTYGL

-737 GVSVQKLENSVDFYR
+737 GVSVQKLENSIDFYR

-763 LLMLDRDQDY
+763 LLMLDREQEY
-773 PLPAVVDS
+773 QLPEAVDG

-794 TEKGFNIYVLDEA
+794 NEDGFNIYVLDES
-807 NRVEVY
+807 NQVEVY
-813 HQFNGEKDEM
+813 HQFSGSKDEM
-823 VASVNSFYTSM
+823 IASVNSFYTSVK
-834 LDDSNKLGAK
+834 DDSRVASKF
-844 SINFNLPQYY
+844 INFNLPQYY

-861 GETYVVPYRNDNA
+861 GNAYIIPYRNDGCSPHRPTKA
-874 VYSKP
+874 
-879 SQVVNA
+879 VNA

>member
-1 MCFQERFT
+1 M
-9 KPERSVRLIT
+9 
-19 FCWHGRVK
+19 
-27 HNQKAAFICHIREA
+27 
-41 NLQAY
+41 QAY
-46 TQTLIHR
+46 TQKIIQR
-53 LDKLNRQRI
+53 LDNLNQQRVD
-62 ERALALMDLQ
+62 RALALMDSQ
-72 SQRVFHL
+72 SQQVFHL
-79 IPALFQFNHPLIPG
+79 IPALLNYNHPVIPG
-93 YFSAD
+93 YYDAD
-98 TPFGI
+98 VPFGV
-103 HLFEANPIQQQF
+103 HGLALNSIQQQF
-115 IDDAQLTLGEPLTPT
+115 IDDIQLAIGQPLKTAEK
-130 DNPAI
+130 PAI

-159 CVSAHMSC
+159 CISPDMDC
-167 EARDNLSSKC
+167 DERELLTNKC

-184 KSQGVEA
+184 QSQGVEA
-191 NFFIM
+191 NFFLM
-196 NEERFRHNH
+196 DEERFRSNH
-205 SEALSGENCGS
+205 SEEMTGDNCGS

-228 SAVRL
+228 SAVRI
-233 AGKRLLWQIVPPEM
+233 AGQRLLWQVVPPEM
-247 EECYDEYVH
+247 EECYDEYVSQ
-256 ELCSNGYLNCTEWI
+256 LCSEGYIDCSEWV

-283 FGANLWQLYK
+283 FGSNLWQLYK

-322 IDSKRRFFADEPD
+322 IDTKRRFFAHEPD

-340 SYYQMLEKVTRYL
+340 AYYLMLEKVTRYL
-353 VRIGDSTRLDLVRRC
+353 ERIQDDTRLDLVRRC

-377 SREPGVG
+377 SREPDVG
-384 SMPWRREALREL
+384 SVAWRREAL
-396 TSEWQWSAD
+396 SDMIAKWDWDASVV
-405 LIAELDN
+405 AELDD
-412 RRHWKVEQ
+412 RRNWKVEQ

-425 HALLDALMLSYRNL
+425 HALLDALMQSYRNL

-489 DLSFIEVCAG
+489 DLSFIEVKDG
-499 RTNKPGWYLYKQP
+499 GVNKSGWYLYKQP
-512 LQAQRLIGQP
+512 LIAHRILGQP
-522 YLEHNEYLSKLVAWA
+522 YLEHHEYLSKLVSWA

-566 VSDLRNTFSLRKRR
+566 VSDLRNTFALRKRR
-580 PTMQALANPCE
+580 PTMQALASPCE

-596 MFINFEH
+596 MFINFEN

-610 GKALKVDL
+610 GRSLKVDV
-618 KNIDIFSFGAEQKCL
+618 KNTDIFSFGPEHKNL
-633 VGSVDLVYRNSWQE
+633 VGSVDLVYRNSWHE
-647 VRTLHFEG
+647 VRTLHFKGE
-655 QTAMLDALKTVLGK
+655 TAMLDALKTILGK

-683 CYSKNLRGVMRNLV
+683 CYAKNMRGVMRNMV

-707 RLKPMEQEKR
+707 RLKPVEQEKR
-717 RRFKALRMGDQMYGL
+717 RRFKAMRLGNQTYGL

-737 GVSVQKLENSVDFYR
+737 GVSVQKLENSIDFYR

-763 LLMLDRDQDY
+763 LLMLDREQEY
-773 PLPAVVDS
+773 QMPEAVDG

-794 TEKGFNIYVLDEA
+794 NEDGFNIYVLDES
-807 NRVEVY
+807 NQVEVY
-813 HQFNGEKDEM
+813 HQFSGSKDEM
-823 VASVNSFYTSM
+823 ISSVNSFYTSVK
-834 LDDSNKLGAK
+834 DDSRVASKF
-844 SINFNLPQYY
+844 INFNLPQYY

-861 GETYVVPYRNDNA
+861 GNAYIIPYRNDGCSPHRPTKA
-874 VYSKP
+874 
-879 SQVVNA
+879 VNA

>member
-1 MCFQERFT
+1 M
-9 KPERSVRLIT
+9 
-19 FCWHGRVK
+19 
-27 HNQKAAFICHIREA
+27 
-41 NLQAY
+41 QAY
-46 TQTLIHR
+46 TQKIIQR
-53 LDKLNRQRI
+53 LDNLNQQRVD
-62 ERALALMDLQ
+62 RALALMDSQ
-72 SQRVFHL
+72 SQQVFHL
-79 IPALFQFNHPLIPG
+79 IPALLNYNHPVIPG
-93 YFSAD
+93 YYDAD
-98 TPFGI
+98 VPFGV
-103 HLFEANPIQQQF
+103 HGLALNSIQQQF
-115 IDDAQLTLGEPLTPT
+115 IDDIQLAIGQPLKTAEK
-130 DNPAI
+130 PAI

-159 CVSAHMSC
+159 CISPDMDC
-167 EARDNLSSKC
+167 DERELLTNKC

-184 KSQGVEA
+184 QSQGVEA
-191 NFFIM
+191 NFFLM
-196 NEERFRHNH
+196 DEERFRSNH
-205 SEALSGENCGS
+205 SEEMTGDNCGS

-228 SAVRL
+228 SAVRI
-233 AGKRLLWQIVPPEM
+233 AGQRLLWQIVPPEM
-247 EECYDEYVH
+247 EECYDEYVSQ
-256 ELCSNGYLNCTEWI
+256 LCSEGYIDCSEWI

-283 FGANLWQLYK
+283 FGSNLWQLYK

-322 IDSKRRFFADEPD
+322 IDTKRRFFAHEPD

-340 SYYQMLEKVTRYL
+340 AYYLMLEKVTRYL
-353 VRIGDSTRLDLVRRC
+353 ERIQDDTRLDLVRRC

-377 SREPGVG
+377 SREPDVG
-384 SMPWRREALREL
+384 SVAWRREALSDMIAKWDWDARVV
-396 TSEWQWSAD
+396 
-405 LIAELDN
+405 AELDD
-412 RRHWKVEQ
+412 RRNWKVEQ

-425 HALLDALMLSYRNL
+425 HALLDALMQSYRNL

-489 DLSFIEVCAG
+489 DLSFIEVKDG
-499 RTNKPGWYLYKQP
+499 GVNKSGWYLYKQP
-512 LQAQRLIGQP
+512 LIAHRILGQP
-522 YLEHNEYLSKLVAWA
+522 YLEHHEYLSKLVSWA

-566 VSDLRNTFSLRKRR
+566 VSDLRNTFALRKRR
-580 PTMQALANPCE
+580 PTMQALASPCE

-596 MFINFEH
+596 MFINFEN

-610 GKALKVDL
+610 GRSLKVDV
-618 KNIDIFSFGAEQKCL
+618 KNTDIFSFGPEHKSL
-633 VGSVDLVYRNSWQE
+633 VGSVDLVYRNSWHE
-647 VRTLHFEG
+647 VRTLHFKGE
-655 QTAMLDALKTVLGK
+655 TAMLDALKTILGK

-683 CYSKNLRGVMRNLV
+683 CYAKNMRGVMRNMV

-707 RLKPMEQEKR
+707 RLKPVEQEKR
-717 RRFKALRMGDQMYGL
+717 RRFKAMRLGNQTYGL

-737 GVSVQKLENSVDFYR
+737 GVSVQKLENSIDFYR

-763 LLMLDRDQDY
+763 LLMLDREQEY
-773 PLPAVVDS
+773 QMPEAVDG

-794 TEKGFNIYVLDEA
+794 NEDGFNIYVLDES
-807 NRVEVY
+807 NQVEVY
-813 HQFNGEKDEM
+813 HQFSGSKDEM
-823 VASVNSFYTSM
+823 ISSVNSFYTSVK
-834 LDDSNKLGAK
+834 DDSRVASKF
-844 SINFNLPQYY
+844 INFNLPQYY

-861 GETYVVPYRNDNA
+861 GNAYIIPYRNDGCSPHRPTKA
-874 VYSKP
+874 
-879 SQVVNA
+879 VNA

>member
-1 MCFQERFT
+1 M
-9 KPERSVRLIT
+9 
-19 FCWHGRVK
+19 
-27 HNQKAAFICHIREA
+27 
-41 NLQAY
+41 QAY
-46 TQTLIHR
+46 TQTLIQR
-53 LDKLNRQRI
+53 LDNLNQQRI
-62 ERALALMDLQ
+62 DRALALMDLQ

-79 IPALFQFNHPLIPG
+79 IPALLHYNHPMMPG
-93 YFSAD
+93 FYD
-98 TPFGI
+98 QQVPFGI
-103 HLFEANPIQQQF
+103 RSFTPNEFQKQF
-115 IDDAQLTLGEPLTPT
+115 VEDTELTLGGKLAET
-130 DNPAI
+130 DSPEI

-159 CVSAHMSC
+159 CVSPDMDGG
-167 EARDNLSSKC
+167 ARDSLTNKC

-184 KSQGVEA
+184 QTLGVEA
-191 NFFIM
+191 NFFLM
-196 NEERFRHNH
+196 DEQRFRSNH
-205 SEALSGENCGS
+205 SEEMTGDNCGS

-233 AGKRLLWQIVPPEM
+233 AGQRLLWQIIPPEM

-256 ELCSNGYLNCTEWI
+256 DLCNKGYIDCSQWI

-283 FGANLWQLYK
+283 FGSNLWQLYK

-322 IDSKRRFFADEPD
+322 IDTKRRFFADEPD

-340 SYYQMLEKVTRYL
+340 SYYLMLEKVTRYL
-353 VRIGDSTRLDLVRRC
+353 ERINDDTRLDLVRRC

-377 SREPGVG
+377 SREAGVG
-384 SMPWRREALREL
+384 SVAWRREALTEM
-396 TSEWQWSAD
+396 TQSWNWDHET
-405 LIAELDN
+405 IVELDN
-412 RRHWKVEQ
+412 RRNWKVEQ

-489 DLSFIEVCAG
+489 DLSFIEVRQG
-499 RTNKPGWYLYKQP
+499 QTNKAGWYLYKQP
-512 LQAQRLIGQP
+512 LIAHRILGQP
-522 YLEHNEYLSKLVAWA
+522 SLEHHEYLSKLVAWS
-537 FFNGLITESTRLHA
+537 FFNGLITESTRLHS
-551 VVREAQLDIDKFYQM
+551 VVRDAHIDIDKFYQM

-580 PTMQALANPCE
+580 PSMQALASPCE

-596 MFINFEH
+596 MFINFEN

-610 GKALKVDL
+610 ARSLKVDL
-618 KNIDIFSFGAEQKCL
+618 KSADIFSFGEEGQSL
-633 VGSVDLVYRNSWQE
+633 VGSVDLVYRNSWHE
-647 VRTLHFEG
+647 VRTLHFLGE
-655 QTAMLDALKTVLGK
+655 TAMLDALKTVLGK

-683 CYSKNLRGVMRNLV
+683 CYSKNLRGVIRNMV

-707 RLKPMEQEKR
+707 RLKPIEQEKR
-717 RRFKALRMGDQMYGL
+717 RRFKAIRLANKMFGL

-737 GVSVQKLENSVDFYR
+737 GVSVQMLENSVDFYR

-763 LLMLDRDQDY
+763 LLMLDKEQEY
-773 PLPAVVDS
+773 QLPEVVDG
-781 FASEGLVQFFFED
+781 FASEGLIQFFFED
-794 TEKGFNIYVLDEA
+794 TDKGFNIYVLDES
-807 NRVEVY
+807 NQVEVY
-813 HQFNGEKDEM
+813 HQYSGQKDEM
-823 VASVNSFYTSM
+823 IASVNSFYTSVK
-834 LDDSNKLGAK
+834 DDSKVASKL
-844 SINFNLPQYY
+844 INFNLPQYY
-854 QIIHPEE
+854 QIVHPDD
-861 GETYVVPYRNDNA
+861 GQSYVVPYRNDATLSSRN
-874 VYSKP
+874 SKIAN
-879 SQVVNA
+879 V

>member
-1 MCFQERFT
+1 M
-9 KPERSVRLIT
+9 
-19 FCWHGRVK
+19 
-27 HNQKAAFICHIREA
+27 
-41 NLQAY
+41 QAY
-46 TQTLIHR
+46 TQTLIQR
-53 LDKLNRQRI
+53 LDNLNRQRT

-72 SQRVFHL
+72 SQRVFYL
-79 IPALFQFNHPLIPG
+79 IPALFHFNHPLIPG
-93 YFSAD
+93 YYSEQVPYGVWGLAFN
-98 TPFGI
+98 
-103 HLFEANPIQQQF
+103 EYQQQF
-115 IDDAQLTLGEPLTPT
+115 VDDTELTLGQPLSVANT
-130 DNPAI
+130 PAI

-154 LDIWV
+154 LDVWV
-159 CVSAHMSC
+159 CIDAEMDC
-167 EARDNLSSKC
+167 DTRERLGKKC

-191 NFFIM
+191 NFFLM
-196 NEERFRHNH
+196 DEERFRHNH
-205 SEALSGENCGS
+205 SEEMTGDNCGS

-247 EECYDEYVH
+247 EECYDEYVS
-256 ELCSNGYLNCTEWI
+256 ELCGKGYIDCSEWI
-270 DFGKLNRIPAEEY
+270 DFGQLSRIPAEEY

-322 IDSKRRFFADEPD
+322 IDTKRRFFTHEPD
-335 LYGMD
+335 LYSMD
-340 SYYQMLEKVTRYL
+340 AYYLMLEKVTRYL
-353 VRIGDSTRLDLVRRC
+353 QRIGDHTRLDLVRRC

-377 SREPGVG
+377 SRDPGAG
-384 SMPWRREALREL
+384 SVAWRREALGEMI
-396 TSEWQWSAD
+396 SSWQWPED
-405 LIAELDN
+405 QLQELDN
-412 RRHWKVEQ
+412 RRNWKVEQ

-425 HALLDALMLSYRNL
+425 HSLLDALMLSYRNL

-489 DLSFIEVCAG
+489 DLTFIEVVPG
-499 RTNKPGWYLYKQP
+499 RTNKSGWYLYKQP
-512 LQAQRLIGQP
+512 IIAHRIIGQP

-537 FFNGLITESTRLHA
+537 FFNGLITESTHLHS
-551 VVREAQLDIDKFYQM
+551 VVRDAALDIDKFYQM

-580 PTMQALANPCE
+580 PTMQALASPCE

-596 MFINFEH
+596 MFINFEN
-603 DPTSELS
+603 DPTLALT
-610 GKALKVDL
+610 GKSLKVDF
-618 KNIDIFSFGAEQKCL
+618 KSIDIFSFGSDHKSL
-633 VGSVDLVYRNSWQE
+633 VGSVDLVYRNSWHE
-647 VRTLHFEG
+647 VRTLHFKGE
-655 QTAMLDALKTVLGK
+655 TAMLDALKTVLGK

-683 CYSKNLRGVMRNLV
+683 CYSKNLRGVMRNKV
-697 YQLLAECIDL
+697 YQLLAECIDM
-707 RLKPMEQEKR
+707 RLKPVEQEKR
-717 RRFKALRMGDQMYGL
+717 RRFKAMRIGNQMYGL

-757 KLKGSP
+757 KLNGSP
-763 LLMLDRDQDY
+763 LLMLDRDKENQ
-773 PLPAVVDS
+773 LPEVVDG
-781 FASEGLVQFFFED
+781 FASEGLIQFFFED
-794 TEKGFNIYVLDEA
+794 DAKGFNIYVLDES
-807 NRVEVY
+807 NQVEVY
-813 HQFNGEKDEM
+813 HQFSGDKDEIIS
-823 VASVNSFYTSM
+823 SVNSFYTSVK
-834 LDDSNKLGAK
+834 DDHQLASKF
-844 SINFNLPQYY
+844 INFNLPQFY
-854 QIIHPEE
+854 QIVHPEE
-861 GETYVVPYRNDNA
+861 GESYVVPYRNDIPSYPKPGKVINA
-874 VYSKP
+874 
-879 SQVVNA
+879 

>member
-1 MCFQERFT
+1 
-9 KPERSVRLIT
+9 
-19 FCWHGRVK
+19 
-27 HNQKAAFICHIREA
+27 
-41 NLQAY
+41 LQVY
-46 TQTLIHR
+46 TETLIQR
-53 LDKLNRQRI
+53 LDNLNRQRT

-79 IPALFQFNHPLIPG
+79 IPALFHFNHPIIPG
-93 YFSAD
+93 YFNKQVAS
-98 TPFGI
+98 GI
-103 HLFEANPIQQQF
+103 WGYSPDAVQQQF
-115 IDDAQLTLGEPLTPT
+115 IDDSELALGLPLPTVIEPE
-130 DNPAI
+130 I

-159 CVSAHMSC
+159 CVSANMNC
-167 EARDNLSSKC
+167 DARELLTNKC

-191 NFFIM
+191 NFFLM
-196 NEERFRHNH
+196 DEGRFRQNH
-205 SEALSGENCGS
+205 SEEMTGDNCGS

-228 SAVRL
+228 SAVCL
-233 AGKRLLWQIVPPEM
+233 SGKRLLWLLVPPEM
-247 EECYDEYVH
+247 EDCYDEYVSG
-256 ELCSNGYLNCTEWI
+256 LCDKKYINRDDWI
-270 DFGKLNRIPAEEY
+270 DFGRLNHIPAEEY

-322 IDSKRRFFADEPD
+322 VEAKRRFFSQDPD
-335 LYGMD
+335 LYSMD
-340 SYYQMLEKVTRYL
+340 AYYLMLDRVTGYL
-353 VRIGDSTRLDLVRRC
+353 ERIGDKTRLDLVRRC

-377 SREPGVG
+377 SRQSNGV
-384 SMPWRREALREL
+384 SEPWRRKVLFEL
-396 TSEWQWSAD
+396 ITSWGWDQATIE
-405 LIAELDN
+405 ELDN
-412 RRHWKVEQ
+412 RRNWKVEQ

-425 HALLDALMLSYRNL
+425 HGLLDALMLSYRNL

-478 NPQISPDLHEP
+478 NPQISPDLHES
-489 DLSFIEVCAG
+489 DLSFIQVRRG
-499 RTNKPGWYLYKQP
+499 RSNPHGWYLYKQP
-512 LQAQRLIGQP
+512 LVARRLIGQKC
-522 YLEHNEYLSKLVAWA
+522 LEHHEYLSKLVAWA
-537 FFNGLITESTRLHA
+537 FFNGMITESTRLHS
-551 VVREAQLDIDKFYQM
+551 VVKDADLDIDKFYQM
-566 VSDLRNTFSLRKRR
+566 VSDLRNTFSLHKRR

-596 MFINFEH
+596 MFINFEN
-603 DPTSELS
+603 DPTRELS
-610 GKALKVDL
+610 GRSLKVDV
-618 KNIDIFSFGAEQKCL
+618 KNIDILSFGTEQRSL
-633 VGSVDLVYRNSWQE
+633 IGSVDLVYRNSWHE

-655 QTAMLDALKTVLGK
+655 ETAMLDALKTVLGK

-674 LPPESVDVF
+674 VPPESVDVF
-683 CYSKNLRGVMRNLV
+683 CYSKNLRGVMRNAV

-707 RLKPMEQEKR
+707 RLKPVEQEKR
-717 RRFKALRMGDQMYGL
+717 RRFKGLRVGDQMYGL

-752 SISTN
+752 SISSN

-763 LLMLDRDQDY
+763 LLMIDRDQDY
-773 PLPAVVDS
+773 PLPEVVDG
-781 FASEGLVQFFFED
+781 FASEGLIQFFFED
-794 TEKGFNIYVLDEA
+794 TEKGFNIYVLDES
-807 NRVEVY
+807 NRIEVY
-813 HQFNGEKDEM
+813 HQYSGGKDEM
-823 VASVNSFYTSM
+823 VSNVNSFYTSM
-834 LDDSNKLGAK
+834 RDDTRVSAK
-844 SINFNLPQYY
+844 FINFNLPQYY

-861 GETYVVPYRNDNA
+861 GGSYVMPYRSGDSPMSRP
-874 VYSKP
+874 SKA
-879 SQVVNA
+879 VNA

>member
-1 MCFQERFT
+1 M
-9 KPERSVRLIT
+9 
-19 FCWHGRVK
+19 
-27 HNQKAAFICHIREA
+27 
-41 NLQAY
+41 QAY
-46 TQTLIHR
+46 TQKIIQR
-53 LDKLNRQRI
+53 LDNLNQQRVD
-62 ERALALMDLQ
+62 RALALMDSQ
-72 SQRVFHL
+72 SQQVFHL
-79 IPALFQFNHPLIPG
+79 IPALLNYNHPVIPG
-93 YFSAD
+93 YYDAD
-98 TPFGI
+98 VPFGV
-103 HLFEANPIQQQF
+103 HGLALNSIQQQF
-115 IDDAQLTLGEPLTPT
+115 IDDIQLAIGQPLKTAEK
-130 DNPAI
+130 PAI

-159 CVSAHMSC
+159 CISPDMDC
-167 EARDNLSSKC
+167 DERELLTNKC

-184 KSQGVEA
+184 QSQGVEA
-191 NFFIM
+191 NFFLM
-196 NEERFRHNH
+196 DEVRFRSNH
-205 SEALSGENCGS
+205 SEEMTGDNCGS

-228 SAVRL
+228 SAVRI
-233 AGKRLLWQIVPPEM
+233 AGQRLLWQIVPPEM
-247 EECYDEYVH
+247 EECYDEYVSQ
-256 ELCSNGYLNCTEWI
+256 LCSDGYIDCSEWI

-283 FGANLWQLYK
+283 FGSNLWQLYK

-322 IDSKRRFFADEPD
+322 IDTKRRFFAHEPD

-340 SYYQMLEKVTRYL
+340 AYYLMLEKVTRYL
-353 VRIGDSTRLDLVRRC
+353 ERIQDDTRLDLVRRC

-377 SREPGVG
+377 SREPDVG
-384 SMPWRREALREL
+384 SVAWRREAL
-396 TSEWQWSAD
+396 SDMIAKWDWNASVV
-405 LIAELDN
+405 AELDD
-412 RRHWKVEQ
+412 RRNWKVEQ

-425 HALLDALMLSYRNL
+425 HALLDALMQSYRNL

-489 DLSFIEVCAG
+489 DLSFIEVKDG
-499 RTNKPGWYLYKQP
+499 GVNKSGWYLYKQP
-512 LQAQRLIGQP
+512 LIAHRILGQP
-522 YLEHNEYLSKLVAWA
+522 YLEHHEYLSKLVSWA

-566 VSDLRNTFSLRKRR
+566 VSDLRNTFALRKRR
-580 PTMQALANPCE
+580 PTMQALASPCE

-596 MFINFEH
+596 MFINFEN

-610 GKALKVDL
+610 GRSLKVDV
-618 KNIDIFSFGAEQKCL
+618 KNTDIFSFGPEHKNL
-633 VGSVDLVYRNSWQE
+633 VGSVDLVYRNSWHE
-647 VRTLHFEG
+647 VRTLHFKGE
-655 QTAMLDALKTVLGK
+655 TAMLDALKTILGK

-683 CYSKNLRGVMRNLV
+683 CYAKNMRGVMRNMV

-707 RLKPMEQEKR
+707 RLKPVEQEKR
-717 RRFKALRMGDQMYGL
+717 RRFKAMRLGNQTYGL

-737 GVSVQKLENSVDFYR
+737 GVSVQKLENSIDFYR

-763 LLMLDRDQDY
+763 LLMLDREQEY
-773 PLPAVVDS
+773 QMPEAVDG

-794 TEKGFNIYVLDEA
+794 NEDGFNIYVLDES
-807 NRVEVY
+807 NQVEVY
-813 HQFNGEKDEM
+813 HQFSGSKDEM
-823 VASVNSFYTSM
+823 ISSVNSFYTSVK
-834 LDDSNKLGAK
+834 DDSRVASKF
-844 SINFNLPQYY
+844 INFNLPQYY

-861 GETYVVPYRNDNA
+861 GNAYIIPYRNDGCSPHRPTKA
-874 VYSKP
+874 
-879 SQVVNA
+879 VNA

>member
-1 MCFQERFT
+1 
-9 KPERSVRLIT
+9 LI
-19 FCWHGRVK
+19 
-27 HNQKAAFICHIREA
+27 Q
-41 NLQAY
+41 
-46 TQTLIHR
+46 R
-53 LDKLNRQRI
+53 LDNLNQQRI
-62 ERALALMDLQ
+62 DRALALMDLQ

-79 IPALFQFNHPLIPG
+79 IPALLHYNHPMMPG
-93 YFSAD
+93 FYD
-98 TPFGI
+98 QQVPFGI
-103 HLFEANPIQQQF
+103 RSFTPNEFQKQF
-115 IDDAQLTLGEPLTPT
+115 VEDTELTLGGKLAET
-130 DNPAI
+130 DYPEI

-159 CVSAHMSC
+159 CVSPDMDGG
-167 EARDNLSSKC
+167 ARDSLTNKC

-184 KSQGVEA
+184 QTLGVEA
-191 NFFIM
+191 NFFLM
-196 NEERFRHNH
+196 DEQRFRSNH
-205 SEALSGENCGS
+205 SEEMTGDNCGS

-233 AGKRLLWQIVPPEM
+233 AGQRLLWQIIPPEM

-256 ELCSNGYLNCTEWI
+256 DLCNKGYIDCSQWI

-283 FGANLWQLYK
+283 FGSNLWQLYK

-322 IDSKRRFFADEPD
+322 IDTKRRFFADEPD

-340 SYYQMLEKVTRYL
+340 SYYLMLEKVTRYL
-353 VRIGDSTRLDLVRRC
+353 ERINDDTRLDLVRRC

-377 SREPGVG
+377 SREAGVG
-384 SMPWRREALREL
+384 SVAWRREALTEM
-396 TSEWQWSAD
+396 TQSWNWDHET
-405 LIAELDN
+405 IVELDN
-412 RRHWKVEQ
+412 RRNWKVEQ

-489 DLSFIEVCAG
+489 DLSFIEVRQG
-499 RTNKPGWYLYKQP
+499 QTNKAGWYLYKQP
-512 LQAQRLIGQP
+512 LIAHRILGQP
-522 YLEHNEYLSKLVAWA
+522 SLEHHEYLSKLVAWS
-537 FFNGLITESTRLHA
+537 FFNGLITESTRLHS
-551 VVREAQLDIDKFYQM
+551 VVRDAHIDIDKFYQM

-580 PTMQALANPCE
+580 PSMQALASPCE

-596 MFINFEH
+596 MFINFEN

-610 GKALKVDL
+610 ARSLKVDL
-618 KNIDIFSFGAEQKCL
+618 KSADIFSFGEEGQSL
-633 VGSVDLVYRNSWQE
+633 VGSVDLVYRNSWHE
-647 VRTLHFEG
+647 VRTLHFQGE
-655 QTAMLDALKTVLGK
+655 TAMLDALKTVLGK

-683 CYSKNLRGVMRNLV
+683 CYSKNLRGVIRNMV

-707 RLKPMEQEKR
+707 RLKPIEQEKR
-717 RRFKALRMGDQMYGL
+717 RRFKAIRLANKMFGL

-737 GVSVQKLENSVDFYR
+737 GVSVQMLENSVDFYR

-763 LLMLDRDQDY
+763 LLMLDKEQEY
-773 PLPAVVDS
+773 QLPEVVDG
-781 FASEGLVQFFFED
+781 FASEGLIQFFFED
-794 TEKGFNIYVLDEA
+794 TDKGFNIYVLDES
-807 NRVEVY
+807 NQVEVY
-813 HQFNGEKDEM
+813 HQYSGQKDEM
-823 VASVNSFYTSM
+823 IASVNSFYTSVK
-834 LDDSNKLGAK
+834 DDSKVASKL
-844 SINFNLPQYY
+844 INFNLPQYY
-854 QIIHPEE
+854 QIVHPDD
-861 GETYVVPYRNDNA
+861 GQSYVVPYRNDATLSSRN
-874 VYSKP
+874 SKIAN
-879 SQVVNA
+879 V

>member
-1 MCFQERFT
+1 M
-9 KPERSVRLIT
+9 
-19 FCWHGRVK
+19 
-27 HNQKAAFICHIREA
+27 
-41 NLQAY
+41 QAY
-46 TQTLIHR
+46 TYTIIQR
-53 LDKLNRQRI
+53 LDNLNQQRI
-62 ERALALMDLQ
+62 DRALALMDSQ
-72 SQRVFHL
+72 SQQVFHL
-79 IPALFQFNHPLIPG
+79 IPALLNYNHPVIPG
-93 YFSAD
+93 YYDAD
-98 TPFGI
+98 VPFGV
-103 HLFEANPIQQQF
+103 HGLELNPIQQQF
-115 IDDAQLTLGEPLTPT
+115 IDDIQLAIGQPLKTAEK
-130 DNPAI
+130 PAI

-159 CVSAHMSC
+159 CISPEMDC
-167 EARDNLSSKC
+167 DERELLTNKC

-184 KSQGVEA
+184 QSQGVEA
-191 NFFIM
+191 NFFLM
-196 NEERFRHNH
+196 DEERFRSNH
-205 SEALSGENCGS
+205 SEEMTGDNCGS

-228 SAVRL
+228 SAVRI
-233 AGKRLLWQIVPPEM
+233 AGQRLLWQIVPPEM
-247 EECYDEYVH
+247 EECYDEYVSQ
-256 ELCSNGYLNCTEWI
+256 LCSDGYIDCSEWI

-283 FGANLWQLYK
+283 FGSNLWQLYK

-322 IDSKRRFFADEPD
+322 IDTKRRFFAHEPD

-340 SYYQMLEKVTRYL
+340 AYYLMLEKVTRYL
-353 VRIGDSTRLDLVRRC
+353 ERIQDDTRLDLVRRC

-377 SREPGVG
+377 SREPDVG
-384 SMPWRREALREL
+384 SVAWRREAL
-396 TSEWQWSAD
+396 SDMIAKWNWDDSVV
-405 LIAELDN
+405 AELDD
-412 RRHWKVEQ
+412 RRNWKVEQ

-425 HALLDALMLSYRNL
+425 HALLDALMQSYRNL

-489 DLSFIEVCAG
+489 DLSFIEVKEG
-499 RTNKPGWYLYKQP
+499 GVNKSGWYLYKQP
-512 LQAQRLIGQP
+512 LIAHRILGQP
-522 YLEHNEYLSKLVAWA
+522 CLEHHEYLSKLVSWA

-566 VSDLRNTFSLRKRR
+566 VSDLRNTFALRKRR
-580 PTMQALANPCE
+580 PTMQALASPCE

-596 MFINFEH
+596 MFINFEN

-610 GKALKVDL
+610 GRSLKVDV
-618 KNIDIFSFGAEQKCL
+618 KNTDIFSFGLEHKNL
-633 VGSVDLVYRNSWQE
+633 VGSVDLVYRNSWHE
-647 VRTLHFEG
+647 VRTLHFKGE
-655 QTAMLDALKTVLGK
+655 TAMLDALKTILGK

-683 CYSKNLRGVMRNLV
+683 CYAKNMRGVMRNMV

-707 RLKPMEQEKR
+707 RLKPVEQEKR
-717 RRFKALRMGDQMYGL
+717 RRFKAMRLGNQTYGL

-737 GVSVQKLENSVDFYR
+737 GVSVQKLENSIDFYR

-763 LLMLDRDQDY
+763 LLMLDREQEY
-773 PLPAVVDS
+773 QLPEAVDG

-794 TEKGFNIYVLDEA
+794 NEDGFNIYVLDES
-807 NRVEVY
+807 NQVEVY
-813 HQFNGEKDEM
+813 HQFSGSKDEM
-823 VASVNSFYTSM
+823 IASVNSFYTSVK
-834 LDDSNKLGAK
+834 DDSRVASKF
-844 SINFNLPQYY
+844 INFNLPQYY

-861 GETYVVPYRNDNA
+861 GNAYIIPYRNDGCSPHRPTKA
-874 VYSKP
+874 
-879 SQVVNA
+879 VNA